1 MFTVL
6 TFFISR
12 GIILMI
18 LFSVNKDSYGRF
30 ILVKLTKDILRD
42 HNEKVVLKT
51 IRQLGEASRTTIS
64 QITGLSTAAVTNIT
78 ARLLKAGLIKENRH
92 GKSKGGR
99 RPILL
104 GINEKHSWA
113 VGVKIGYLYLY
124 FVVMDLLGVPVLEHE
139 VTLDN
144 ADPDEIVEKIVEFV
158 DTVAKIPEYGD
169 RNFLGVGV
177 AVSGSVDSER
187 GVVKSSYILNWR
199 NVPIGSM
206 LEERINAPVLL
217 YNDVDSFAVAH
228 YAIGKAKN
236 YRNCIFITV
245 GSGVGGAMILDGK
258 LYTGQGGAGEIGH
271 MTIVHGGRKCS
282 CGSRGCLEA
291 EIAFEAIV
299 ERIQKETEEDF
310 PKKRFHATTEN
321 EAIRY
326 IQDAVQLNQAGVK
339 RVFDEMG
346 TLLGMAIKNIIN
358 IFAPD
363 YLLIGGEALLFKE
376 FFLERAISVARKNAF
391 GDLGE
396 TVVIDV
402 DEIGEVAW
410 AQGVVLNLI
419 EREVFQVE
427 RY

>member
-1 MFTVL
+1 M
-6 TFFISR
+6 
-12 GIILMI
+12 
-18 LFSVNKDSYGRF
+18 
-30 ILVKLTKDILRD
+30 KLTKDILKD
-42 HNEKVVLKT
+42 HNEKIVLKT

-64 QITGLSTAAVTNIT
+64 RVTGLSTAAVTNIT
-78 ARLLKAGLIKENRH
+78 ARLLEAGLIRENRH

-124 FVVMDLLGVPVLEHE
+124 FVVTDLLGTPVLEHE
-139 VTLDN
+139 VSLN
-144 ADPDEIVEKIVEFV
+144 SADPDGVVEKIVEFV
-158 DTVAKIPEYGD
+158 DTVAKIPEYSN
-169 RNFLGVGV
+169 RRFLGVGI
-177 AVSGSVDSER
+177 AVSGSVDDER
-187 GVVKSSYILNWR
+187 GIVRSSYILNWR

-206 LEERINAPVLL
+206 LKERIKAPVLV

-258 LYTGQGGAGEIGH
+258 LYTGRGGAGEIGH
-271 MTIVHGGRKCS
+271 MTIVHNGRKCS

-291 EIAFEAIV
+291 EIAFDAIV
-299 ERIQKETEEDF
+299 ERIQKRTKKEIL
-310 PKKRFHATTEN
+310 KKRFSATTED

-326 IQDAVQLNQAGVK
+326 IQDAVRFDRASVHH
-339 RVFDEMG
+339 VFDEMG

-363 YLLIGGEALLFKE
+363 YLLVGGEALLFGE
-376 FFLERAISVARKNAF
+376 FFLEKAISVARENTF
-391 GDLGE
+391 GDLGDA
-396 TVVIDV
+396 VVIDV
-402 DEIGEVAW
+402 DEMGEVAW

-427 RY
+427 GY